1 MKTLWRKFHA
11 VAQGRTSPRSGL
23 ILWVFMLGVLS
34 GVPSALAQ
42 STGPE
47 ESRAMALED
56 FKRLALERNLGLKSS
71 EAGVLGAKAEARGRY
86 ADFFPKLS
94 AEARYS
100 RDEHLQRVQVPT
112 GTFNAFPPLPPS
124 QSELALGDLT
134 NYGLHLALEQP
145 LFTGGA
151 VYYSYQDAKLGST
164 LADLQHQQ
172 NLQDLLLGVEL
183 AYWDILKTERL
194 QGVAEQ
200 QVRDLTEHLRVVKAS
215 YEAGSVPY
223 NEVLKTTVNEA
234 EAEQRL
240 LTAKNNAD
248 RAKMTMNNLLRQE
261 LTTPLT
267 LASGEDE
274 QKPAELISYEEAVT
288 IAVELRPELAAGR
301 TEVQSMDV
309 RRRMAQSRYY
319 PTLSAVASYDRA
331 KETTNVIPENWEVL
345 GVLRWN
351 LWEWG
356 KTGQEVERARLR
368 LRQSELDLEAVKDRI
383 ALEVRGEYLGAV
395 EAKEKIAVARTAVNQ
410 AKENFRITDERFKAG
425 VTTNTEVLDA
435 ESLLISA
442 QANLTNA
449 VYDFR
454 SAKARLD
461 RALGRQVL
469 AGGGGEEKQR

>member
-1 MKTLWRKFHA
+1 MKTRRKVIQIGAH
-11 VAQGRTSPRSGL
+11 GRAPLRFGL
-23 ILWVFMLGVLS
+23 IVSILGLAFLGGSWPVS
-34 GVPSALAQ
+34 AQ
-42 STGPE
+42 SSDPAATPVQT
-47 ESRAMALED
+47 LED
-56 FKRLALERNLGLKSS
+56 LKRLALERNLGLKSS
-71 EAGVLGAKAEARGRY
+71 EAGVLSAQAEARGRY

-112 GTFNAFPPLPPS
+112 GSFNAFPPLPPT
-124 QSELALGDLT
+124 QSDLFLGDLT
-134 NYGLHLALEQP
+134 NYGLHVALEQP
-145 LFTGGA
+145 LFAGGA
-151 VYYSYQDAKLGST
+151 VYYSYQDAKLGSA
-164 LADLQHQQ
+164 LAGLQHQQ

-183 AYWDILKTERL
+183 AYWEILKTERL

-215 YEAGSVPY
+215 YDAGSVPY

-234 EAEQRL
+234 DAEQRL

-261 LTTPLT
+261 LTTPLN
-267 LASGEDE
+267 LASGGDE
-274 QKPAELISYEEAVT
+274 QKPAELISYEEAVK

-301 TEVQSMDV
+301 TQVQTMDV
-309 RRRMAQSRYY
+309 RRRMAQSSYF

-345 GVLRWN
+345 GILRWN
-351 LWEWG
+351 VWEWG

-368 LRQSELDLEAVKDRI
+368 LRQSELDLETVKDRI
-383 ALEVRGEYLGAV
+383 ALEVREQYLGAV
-395 EAKEKIAVARTAVNQ
+395 EAREKIAVARTAVDQ

-454 SAKARLD
+454 SAKARLN
-461 RALGRQVL
+461 RAQGRQVL
-469 AGGGGEEKQR
+469 SGGGGEEGQP